1 MTRIEWVNKP
11 INRNFQAVLFD
22 FDGTLSLIR
31 EGWQSIMY
39 SYFTEVLAEVATD
52 MSRDQVWDHVREF
65 VDRLTG
71 EQTIYQ
77 CIYLAEEMR
86 RYGVEADPAQFKAE
100 YNRRILRHI
109 ADRVA
114 GLSNGSIPQ
123 EDMLV
128 PGSRK
133 LLEQLRQRGLTLY
146 LASGTDHEYVVEEA
160 RALGVAH
167 FFNGGIYGALDDYKK
182 SSKEQVIRDL
192 ILPKIPAG
200 ETLLGFGDGFV
211 EIENVKAV
219 GGYAVGVASDEKRRE
234 GIDQWKRSRLLQAG
248 ADVIIGGFEC
258 VDMLLE
264 HLLGEEAHVSSL

>member
-1 MTRIEWVNKP
+1 MNKP

-31 EGWQSIMY
+31 EGWQLIMY

-52 MSRDQVWDHVREF
+52 MSRAEVWDHVREF

-86 RYGVEADPAQFKAE
+86 RYGVPADPAQFKAE

-114 GLSNGSIPQ
+114 GLNNGSIPR
-123 EDMLV
+123 EELLV
-128 PGSRK
+128 PGSRR
-133 LLEQLRQRGLTLY
+133 LLEQLRQHGLTLY
-146 LASGTDHEYVVEEA
+146 LASGTDHEYVVAEA
-160 RALGVAH
+160 QALGIADY
-167 FFNGGIYGALDDYKK
+167 FNGGIYGALDDYKK
-182 SSKEQVIRDL
+182 SSKEQVIRNL
-192 ILPKIPAG
+192 ILPQIPAG

-219 GGYAVGVASDEKRRE
+219 GGYAVGVASDEQRRE
-234 GIDQWKRSRLLQAG
+234 GVDQWKRGRLLKAG
-248 ADVIIGGFEC
+248 ADVIIGDYGC
-258 VDMLLE
+258 VDTLLE
-264 HLLGEEAHVSSL
+264 HLLGEGARHVSSL